1 VSIITLTT
9 DFGAADWF
17 VGTMKGVILSLQ
29 PGAQI
34 VDITHEM
41 PAGDIRAG
49 AFALAASYKFFP
61 KRTVHVAVIDPGVG
75 SQRKAIAVQTL
86 NYYFVGPD
94 NGVLSLALA
103 REKIQAVHQI
113 TNEQLFLRPLSNTF
127 HGRDVF
133 APVAAK
139 LSNGLA
145 LGKVGATIK
154 KFVKLN
160 WPEARR
166 TADSMKGEIVYIDR
180 FGNAITNMRNGRFTS
195 MGKSSCEIFLKD
207 KRLCSLQEFY
217 QAVAHGAPVAVRGSS
232 GFLELAANGDSA
244 SKKFKLKVGQ
254 AVIARFRPH

>member
-1 VSIITLTT
+1 MLIALLT
-9 DFGAADWF
+9 DFGTRDYY
-17 VGTMKGVILSLQ
+17 VGAMKGVILGIN
-29 PGAQI
+29 PRATI
-34 VDITHEM
+34 VDITHEIG
-41 PAGDIRAG
+41 PQNIQSAAFVLRAC
-49 AFALAASYKFFP
+49 YRDFP
-61 KRTVHVAVIDPGVG
+61 VGTIFLCVVDPGVG
-75 SQRKAIAVQTL
+75 SKRRGIIVGSKDH
-86 NYYFVGPD
+86 YFVGPD

-244 SKKFKLKVGQ
+244 AKKFKLKVGQ